1 MACNGSGGCQ
11 SGGCFN
17 ETKSDAAT
25 AGREGI
31 NKQMKKGINDRS
43 ICLKC
48 KINKASAG
56 CGSDEGQF
64 CSDCFRNNL
73 YGKFKLAVTSRSM
86 ISPID
91 NVLVAFSGGT
101 SSRTALQFVHE
112 MQCKAQKNFDASRDR
127 SLPVFGV
134 GVAFIDDSSISSLPS
149 NEVEKAIEDMRLI
162 VSSLGPPKKVFHVA
176 PIENV
181 CSSDSDDG
189 RLRLQEL
196 LDDVSDVTGKEDL
209 LLHLRMLSLQ
219 KIALENGYN
228 RLVLGSSASRIACHV
243 LSSTIKGRGYSLP
256 ADIQYIDA
264 RREVPVVLPL
274 RDCLKQELSM
284 FCHLEGLKTIEVL
297 KSSHSGIN
305 SLVSSFVKLLQEEN
319 PSRER
324 TILRT
329 AEKLTPFQ
337 FNKIP
342 ESEDCKVSMES
353 RRRQKKYNVKNKGS
367 IPSESLCPICS
378 SPLDQS
384 ELKGLGSSGNCQ
396 TSIDV
401 FGAACCS
408 SCQFQILPKD
418 PSSMEHFHSLL
429 PQPMTALAMDGSFT
443 SHSSRRE
450 QIQDYLLSEGEE
462 ET

>member
-1 MACNGSGGCQ
+1 MACNGGGGCQ
-11 SGGCFN
+11 SGGCIN
-17 ETKSDAAT
+17 EIKSDAAI
-25 AGREGI
+25 AGIEGR
-31 NKQMKKGINDRS
+31 NKQMKKEIHDSS
-43 ICLKC
+43 ICIKC
-48 KINKASAG
+48 KINEATAG
-56 CGSDEGQF
+56 CGSDEWQF

-73 YGKFKLAVTSRSM
+73 YGKFKFAVTSYSM

-91 NVLVAFSGGT
+91 NVLVAFSGGP
-101 SSRTALQFVHE
+101 SSRSLSLRICRCHFFVHE
-112 MQCKAQKNFDASRDR
+112 MQCKAQKNFDASRGR

-134 GVAFIDDSSISSLPS
+134 GVAFTDDSSISSLPS
-149 NEVEKAIEDMRLI
+149 DDVEKAIGDMRFI
-162 VSSLGPPKKVFHVA
+162 VSSLGPPLKVFHVA

-181 CSSDSDDG
+181 CSRDSDDG
-189 RLRLQEL
+189 KLRLQEL

-243 LSSTIKGRGYSLP
+243 LSSVVKGRGYSLP
-256 ADIQYIDA
+256 ANIQYVDA

-274 RDCLKQELSM
+274 HDCLKQELIM
-284 FCHLEGLKTIEVL
+284 FCHLEGLKTLEVF

-305 SLVSSFVKLLQEEN
+305 SLVFSFVKLLQEEN

-324 TILRT
+324 TILIT
-329 AEKLTPFQ
+329 AEKLTPFR
-337 FNKIP
+337 FNKIA
-342 ESEDCKVSMES
+342 ESDDCKVSMAS
-353 RRRQKKYNVKNKGS
+353 RRHQKKYNVKNKES

-384 ELKGLGSSGNCQ
+384 ELKGFGSLGNWQ

-408 SCQFQILPKD
+408 SCQFQMLPKD
-418 PSSMEHFHSLL
+418 PSSMEHFRSLL
-429 PQPMTALAMDGSFT
+429 PRPMTAQAADGSFT
-443 SHSSRRE
+443 SQSW
-450 QIQDYLLSEGEE
+450 
-462 ET
+462 